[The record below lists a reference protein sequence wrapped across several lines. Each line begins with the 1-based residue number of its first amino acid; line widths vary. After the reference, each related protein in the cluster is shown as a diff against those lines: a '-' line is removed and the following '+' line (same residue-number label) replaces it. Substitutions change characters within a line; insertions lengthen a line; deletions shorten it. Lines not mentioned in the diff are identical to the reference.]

1 MTRVKICGITN
12 VGDALAACEAGADMV
27 GLNFYP
33 GSSRFV
39 SVEKAAEI
47 REKLPAGVQA
57 FGVFVNAPP
66 EKIEQAVKTVR
77 LDAVQLHGDEDRAM
91 VAQIATTAPVFKALR
106 VGADFSAAT
115 LENFPQAT
123 GFLFDAADLRPSQ
136 YGGTGRLSDW
146 GVAQQA
152 ARSYKIILAG
162 GLNAQNVAAAIL
174 QVRPYGVDVASG
186 VESAPRMK
194 DMQQVAE
201 FIREA
206 RRADQELSAPVAEGE
221 RLRAR

>member
-12 VGDALAACEAGADMV
+12 VADALAACEAGADML

-33 GSSRFV
+33 QSPRAV
-39 SVEKAAEI
+39 SIGKAADI
-47 REKLPAGVQA
+47 RAQLPAHVQVV
-57 FGVFVNAPP
+57 GVFVNATAT
-66 EKIEQAVKTVR
+66 EVMQAIEAVR
-77 LDAVQLHGDEDRAM
+77 LDAVQLHGDEDRA
-91 VAQIATTAPVFKALR
+91 VVSRLAAVAPVFKALR

-115 LENFPQAT
+115 LENYPEVS
-123 GFLFDAADLRPSQ
+123 GFLFDAADIRPGQ

-162 GLNAQNVAAAIL
+162 GLNAGNVAAAIL
-174 QVRPYGVDVASG
+174 QVRPYAVDVASG
-186 VESAPRMK
+186 VESAPGAK
-194 DMQQVAE
+194 DFEQVRE

-206 RRADQELSAPVAEGE
+206 RRADQELGAPVAEAE
-221 RLRAR
+221 RLRVL

>member
-1 MTRVKICGITN
+1 
-12 VGDALAACEAGADMV
+12 LAACAAGADIV

-33 GSSRFV
+33 RSPRFV

-47 REKLPAGVQA
+47 RAKLPTGVRA
-57 FGVFVNAPP
+57 FGVFVNAAP
-66 EKIEQAVKTVR
+66 EHIQEVAKTLR
-77 LDAVQLHGDEDRAM
+77 LDAVQLHGDEDRSM
-91 VAQIATTAPVFKALR
+91 VSQIAAVAPVFKALR
-106 VGADFSAAT
+106 VGADFSAAA
-115 LENFPQAT
+115 LQNYPEAT
-123 GFLFDAADLRPSQ
+123 GFLFDAADLQPGQ

-162 GLNAQNVAAAIL
+162 GLHTENVAAAIS

-186 VESAPRMK
+186 VESAPGTK
-194 DMQQVAE
+194 DLHQLTE

-206 RRADQELSAPVAEGE
+206 RRADQELNTPVAEAE
-221 RLRAR
+221 RLRAW